1 MKKFFIPFLVIV
13 LGFLMGQ
20 KQMEKIYLIPI
31 GEVDEKVL
39 EELKSS
45 LKEKFHL
52 EVVIG
57 ESLPK
62 PDHAYNK
69 EALPQ
74 SGKNLVIRASL
85 VEGVNEVHP
94 HNRRRRQYHSS
105 PILDNLFHLRPSS
118 PDFGGQAR
126 PPKLEERRRAYRVL
140 GVTELDLYVPNL
152 NFIFG
157 QAQMGGRTALISLV
171 RLREEFWRRRPNER
185 LLRER
190 TLKEAVHELGHT
202 FGLEHC
208 PNPKCVMHFS
218 NSLADTDVKDSWF
231 CPECKKKIRQ

>member
-1 MKKFFIPFLVIV
+1 
-13 LGFLMGQ
+13 MGQ

-31 GEVDEKVL
+31 GEVDGKIL

-62 PDHAYNK
+62 PDYAY
-69 EALPQ
+69 
-74 SGKNLVIRASL
+74 
-85 VEGVNEVHP
+85 
-94 HNRRRRQYHSS
+94 NRRRRQYHSS
-105 PILDNLFHLRPSS
+105 PILDNLS
-118 PDFGGQAR
+118 R
-126 PPKLEERRRAYRVL
+126 PPKLEERRRAYWVL

-208 PNPKCVMHFS
+208 SNPKCVMHFS
-218 NSLADTDVKDSWF
+218 NSLIDTDVKDSWF
-231 CPECKKKIRQ
+231 CPECEKKIRQ